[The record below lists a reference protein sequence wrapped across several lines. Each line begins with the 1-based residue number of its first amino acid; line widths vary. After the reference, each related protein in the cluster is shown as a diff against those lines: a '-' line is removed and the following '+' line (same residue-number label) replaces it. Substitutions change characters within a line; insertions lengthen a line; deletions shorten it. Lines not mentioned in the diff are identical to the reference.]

1 MNDKGKRPWRTRPR
15 TSARGSCDDGREMTA
30 SFSAV
35 PPVRKELRSVGPC
48 TPTHIFDGF
57 IRNASVSELESNER
71 REVAVRLH
79 AVPSN
84 DRPAGRG
91 LFHLASD
98 FFTDFERIDSDVRSD
113 RHDELGGVVRKG
125 VDGARHD
132 SGNRTTPSS
141 VRRANMP
148 ARWMGDQHRHAIG
161 RSRGD
166 ADAFDARDQRI
177 PLFMGDRFREV
188 GA

>member
-1 MNDKGKRPWRTRPR
+1 
-15 TSARGSCDDGREMTA
+15 MTA

-57 IRNASVSELESNER
+57 VGNASVSELESNER
-71 REVAVRLH
+71 SEVAMRLR

-84 DRPAGRG
+84 DRPAVRG
-91 LFHLASD
+91 LFHLASYV
-98 FFTDFERIDSDVRSD
+98 FTDLERIDPDVRTD
-113 RHDELGGVVRKG
+113 RHDELGGVVRKA
-125 VDGARHD
+125 VDGAQYDPGDRA
-132 SGNRTTPSS
+132 TPSC

-148 ARWMGDQHRHAIG
+148 ARWMRDQHRHAIG
-161 RSRGD
+161 RSRCD

-177 PLFMGDRFREV
+177 ALFIGDRFGEV

>member
-1 MNDKGKRPWRTRPR
+1 
-15 TSARGSCDDGREMTA
+15 MTA
-30 SFSAV
+30 SSSVVA
-35 PPVRKELRSVGPC
+35 PVRKELRSVCPC

-57 IRNASVSELESNER
+57 VGNAGVSDLESNER
-71 REVAVRLH
+71 GEVTVRLR

-84 DRPAGRG
+84 DRPAVRG

-98 FFTDFERIDSDVRSD
+98 VFTDLERIDPDVRTD
-113 RHDELGGVVRKG
+113 RHDELGGVVRKA
-125 VDGARHD
+125 VDGARYD
-132 SGNRTTPSS
+132 PGNRATPSS
-141 VRRANMP
+141 VRRSNVP
-148 ARWMGDQHRHAIG
+148 ARRMRDQHRHAVG

-177 PLFMGDRFREV
+177 AFFIGDRWGQI